1 MWYCIGFILVLLS
14 CARSDHC
21 GTAIVSR
28 FFSDSN
34 HPLDLTRRGTTA
46 CLARYYRLRGTTAP
60 QERYYR
66 VLCGTKSLLPPQPWH
81 YRALARYYCGWSSTN
96 ILVPQAV
103 AVLPWLTSIA
113 CQLSRMPS
121 MCFLCFFVAFALIF
135 SRLWCFACVSQVVAL
150 ACPTPVVTLAPN
162 VCATQVKYQKARLPP
177 SAMSSTQLA
186 STRSP
191 LRAWMR

>member
-1 MWYCIGFILVLLS
+1 MLS
-14 CARSDHC
+14 CARSDHR

-34 HPLDLTRRGTTA
+34 RRLDLTRRGTTA
-46 CLARYYRLRGTTAP
+46 RLARYYRLHGTTAP
-60 QERYYR
+60 RERYYCA
-66 VLCGTKSLLPPQPWH
+66 LCGTKILLLPQPRY
-81 YRALARYYCGWSSTN
+81 YRALAQYYRVWSSTN

-121 MCFLCFFVAFALIF
+121 MCFLCFFVAFALIL

-150 ACPTPVVTLAPN
+150 AGPIPVVTLAPN
-162 VCATQVKYQKARLPP
+162 VCATQVKYQRARLPP
-177 SAMSSTQLA
+177 SAMSIPQRA

>member
-1 MWYCIGFILVLLS
+1 MLS
-14 CARSDHC
+14 CARSDHRS
-21 GTAIVSR
+21 TTIVSR

-34 HPLDLTRRGTTA
+34 HRLDLTRRGTTA
-46 CLARYYRLRGTTAP
+46 CLAWYYRLHGTTALR
-60 QERYYR
+60 ERYDR
-66 VLCGTKSLLPPQPWH
+66 ALCGTKSLLPLKRRY
-81 YRALARYYCGWSSTN
+81 YRDLARYYRVWSSTN
-96 ILVPQAV
+96 LLVPHAM

-121 MCFLCFFVAFALIF
+121 MCFLCFFVAFALIL

-150 ACPTPVVTLAPN
+150 AGPTPVVTLAPN
-162 VCATQVKYQKARLPP
+162 VCATQVMFQRARLPP
-177 SAMSSTQLA
+177 RAMSSTQLA